1 MVHIA
6 SARVPALA
14 GLAALMVAAAGSL
27 AAVSP
32 ASAAGPDLAAAQAIV
47 DEHSKIPDFVP
58 PGPPFDAKAC
68 MAGKKL
74 LSIPVSSSIPF
85 VDGIES
91 SMASVAKE
99 IGFEF
104 QQWKN
109 QGQPTQWV
117 QGMEFGVN
125 NGFTAIDLMGGIIP
139 SALGPQV
146 AAAKAA
152 GVHVFA
158 SHYADT
164 TQPRD
169 PAAEVNLALPFNE
182 VGKTIAAWITLKTG
196 GKANVLIIG
205 SEDVLPTDPYRK
217 KIESTLDEL
226 CGEGCKH
233 SYVNVTIPNW
243 STKIQTTVQS
253 ALIADPSIN
262 YIVPV
267 YDSMSQFV
275 LPALT
280 ITGRK
285 DVKIAT
291 FNGTPFIIDMIQK
304 GDVEMDVGESLGWI
318 ARSTL
323 DGYMRKLCGL
333 ETYDTLNVP
342 LYIFSAANAKDAGVP
357 ADFDKGYGDKHV
369 DGFAKLWGLK

>member
-1 MVHIA
+1 MPLMPSIRL
-6 SARVPALA
+6 SALA
-14 GLAALMVAAAGSL
+14 GAAALFTAAIL
-27 AAVSP
+27 P
-32 ASAAGPDLAAAQAIV
+32 ASAAPDLAAAQAII
-47 DEHSKIPDFVP
+47 DAHSKIPEFVS
-58 PGPPFDAKAC
+58 PGPSFDAKAC

-85 VDGIES
+85 VDGIET
-91 SMASVAKE
+91 SMANVAKE

-109 QGQPTQWV
+109 QGQPTQWI
-117 QGMEFGVN
+117 QGMEFGKN

-139 SALGPQV
+139 SSLGPQID
-146 AAAKAA
+146 AAKAA

-169 PAAEVNLALPFNE
+169 PAAEVNLALPFNK
-182 VGKTIAAWITLKTG
+182 VGEIIGAWIATKTKG
-196 GKANVLIIG
+196 QANVLIIG
-205 SEDVLPTDPYRK
+205 SDDVLPSAPYSK
-217 KIESTLDEL
+217 ALIATLDKL
-226 CGEGCKH
+226 CDGGCK
-233 SYVNVTIPNW
+233 SRYVGLTIPDW

-253 ALIADPSIN
+253 ALIADPTIN
-262 YIVPV
+262 YIVPL

-280 ITGRK
+280 ITGHTE

-304 GDVEMDVGESLGWI
+304 GQVEMDVGESLGWI

-323 DGYMRKLCGL
+323 DGEMRKLCGL
-333 ETYDTLNVP
+333 ETYDTLGVP
-342 LYIFSAANAKDAGVP
+342 LFIFDASNAKTAGVP
-357 ADFDKGYGDKHV
+357 ADFDRGYGDNHV
-369 DGFAKLWGLK
+369 AGYAKTWGLK